1 MGKALPARPSGR
13 ATAARDMV
21 CGVLRKGI
29 VTGAIPGGT
38 RLVQSAVAAELA
50 VSTGPVRDALREL
63 AAGGF
68 VRFGA
73 DGVAVVHQ
81 LGRAELADVFEIRKL
96 LEPVAVARTAACG
109 SQDAIL
115 QAAGLLTAM
124 DHETDRARWVEHN
137 DRFHSVLSD
146 AVSSPRLV
154 AILANLR
161 DLTSLYVTHSITA
174 EPDRARDGSAEH
186 EEILR
191 AVAARDPE
199 AAADATFRHLD
210 GRFAALLEVH
220 QVSDPRRCRPAG

>member
-1 MGKALPARPSGR
+1 MGKPLPGRRPGR
-13 ATAARDMV
+13 PAAAGEMV
-21 CGVLRKGI
+21 GCVLRRGI

-38 RLVQSAVAAELA
+38 RLVQSAVAAEFA

-73 DGVAVVHQ
+73 DGVAVVRQ

-109 SQDAIL
+109 SRDAIL
-115 QAAGLLTAM
+115 QAAELLTAM
-124 DHETDRARWVEHN
+124 HGETDRARWVEHN
-137 DRFHSVLSD
+137 DRFHRVLSE
-146 AVSSPRLV
+146 AASSPRLA

-174 EPDRARDGSAEH
+174 EPDRARRGSAEH

-191 AVAARDPE
+191 AVVARDPE
-199 AAADATFRHLD
+199 AAAEATFRHLD
-210 GRFAALLEVH
+210 GRLAALLEVH
-220 QVSDPRRCRPAG
+220 QVGDPRRCRPAG

>member
-1 MGKALPARPSGR
+1 
-13 ATAARDMV
+13 MV
-21 CGVLRKGI
+21 CGVLRRGI

-50 VSTGPVRDALREL
+50 VSTGPVHDALREL

-81 LGRAELADVFEIRKL
+81 LGQAELTEVFEIRKM
-96 LEPVAVARTAACG
+96 LEPMAVARTARYG
-109 SQDAIL
+109 SRDAIL
-115 QAAGLLTAM
+115 QAAGLLDAM
-124 DHETDRARWVEHN
+124 DHETDGTRWSEHN

-174 EPDRARDGSAEH
+174 EPGRVRYGSAEH

-191 AVAARDPE
+191 AVVARDPE
-199 AAADATFRHLD
+199 AAAIATFRHLD
-210 GRFAALLEVH
+210 GRLAALLEVR
-220 QVSDPRRCRPAG
+220 QVGDRRYRPAAG

>member
-1 MGKALPARPSGR
+1 MGKALPAQASGR
-13 ATAARDMV
+13 PAAARDMV

-38 RLVQSAVAAELA
+38 RLVQSAVAAELS

-63 AAGGF
+63 AVGGF

-73 DGVAVVHQ
+73 DRVAVVHQ
-81 LGRAELADVFEIRKL
+81 LGPAELADVFEIRKL

-109 SQDAIL
+109 SRDAIRE
-115 QAAGLLTAM
+115 AAGLLTAM
-124 DHETDRARWVEHN
+124 DQETDQARWAEHN
-137 DRFHSVLSD
+137 DRFHSVLSE
-146 AVSSPRLV
+146 AASSPQLI

-161 DLTSLYVTHSITA
+161 DLTSLYVMHSITA
-174 EPDRARDGSAEH
+174 EPDRARRGGAEH

-191 AVAARDPE
+191 AVAARDPA

-210 GRFAALLEVH
+210 GRLAALLEVH
-220 QVSDPRRCRPAG
+220 QVDPRRCRPAG

>member
-1 MGKALPARPSGR
+1 
-13 ATAARDMV
+13 MV

-29 VTGAIPGGT
+29 VTGAIPSGT
-38 RLVQSAVAAELA
+38 RLVQAAVAAELE

-63 AAGGF
+63 AAAGF

-81 LGRAELADVFEIRKL
+81 LGRSEIADVFEIRKL
-96 LEPVAVARTAACG
+96 LEPVAVARTARYG
-109 SQDAIL
+109 SQDAICE
-115 QAAGLLTAM
+115 AAGLLTAM
-124 DHETDRARWVEHN
+124 DQETDRASWVEHN

-146 AVSSPRLV
+146 PVSSPRLV

-161 DLTSLYVTHSITA
+161 DLTSVYVTHSISA
-174 EPDRARDGSAEH
+174 EPDRVSRGRAEH

-210 GRFAALLEVH
+210 GRLAALLEVH
-220 QVSDPRRCRPAG
+220 QIRDPRRCRPAG

>member
-1 MGKALPARPSGR
+1 MSNALPARLPG
-13 ATAARDMV
+13 ATRDTV

-38 RLVQSAVAAELA
+38 RLVQSVIAAELA
-50 VSTGPVRDALREL
+50 VSTRPVRDALREL

-81 LGRAELADVFEIRKL
+81 LGQAELTDVFEIRKL
-96 LEPVAVARTAACG
+96 LEPIAVAQTAARG

-115 QAAGLLTAM
+115 QAAALLTAM
-124 DHETDRARWVEHN
+124 DHETDQARWVEHN

-146 AVSSPRLV
+146 AVASPRLV
-154 AILANLR
+154 AILADLR
-161 DLTSLYVTHSITA
+161 DLTSLYITHSITA
-174 EPDRARDGSAEH
+174 EPDRARLGRAEH

-210 GRFAALLEVH
+210 GRFTALLEVH
-220 QVSDPRRCRPAG
+220 QVGDRPRCRPAG